1 MTGISVTERKDGNLG
16 GSPQNSA
23 GWGKTSSS
31 GLPPRHCKCLP
42 LAGRIQTIGGET
54 TRHPRIAWQNEEGKR
69 TATNNN

>member
-1 MTGISVTERKDGNLG
+1 MTRNFVTKRKDGKPDGL
-16 GSPQNSA
+16 PQNSA
-23 GWGKTSSS
+23 GWGKTGSS